1 MNLENLI
8 WIEPFIEKK
17 EYDMYLEDIK
27 TLSIPNIFTF
37 KNTQEGITKILDI
50 KFEYSLII
58 ISGRIIDDF
67 FPQLL
72 NKIDDLNIIPRII
85 VFAESQKAYEI
96 LENKKKYKSY
106 PFFKS
111 RLVFD
116 EFSDVK
122 NEILKDNIS
131 DYFSNDKRFSFE
143 LIKTEEEL
151 SIIINYYKFI
161 ILADLEQE
169 EIRNF
174 NKFLYDKFKSH
185 FQIYQLLKNTFAYNI
200 PKKLLIQYWLRLYS
214 ISDFQN
220 FMNDNLQKGT
230 SNEFGIYTQLLY
242 IGLNK
247 NLIQP
252 YLNKK
257 LYRGGIITKNEL
269 KKIKSFKKRKDDFH
283 GYTCYTKIFIS
294 FTTEKDI
301 ALDFINQNKDKLK
314 FNEKLVLFEIEEGNE
329 KMDKESATNTNIEE
343 YSLNPEN
350 KEILFFPYS
359 CFEITEISNDDEA
372 YTNIKLQYFGKYKDQ
387 VPEDINEMTNI
398 PETQF
403 VKDFLSSQVCS
414 EEGLEELVEENP
426 KIFKFDHNK
435 YLKNEISEEE
445 TESVGMNNY
454 ILL

>member
-8 WIEPFIEKK
+8 WIEPFIENE

-27 TLSIPNIFTF
+27 SLSIPNIFKF

-67 FPQLL
+67 FPEFL

-85 VFAESQKAYEI
+85 VFAESKKAYEI

-111 RLVFD
+111 KLVFD

-131 DYFSNDKRFSFE
+131 DYFSSDKRFSFE

-151 SIIINYYKFI
+151 SIIINYYKFV
-161 ILADLEQE
+161 ILAKPPKE
-169 EIRNF
+169 EIRIF

-185 FQIYQLLKNTFAYNI
+185 FQIYQLLKNTFAYDI
-200 PKKLLIQYWLRLYS
+200 PEKLLIQYWLRLYS

-242 IGLNK
+242 IGLNN

-252 YLNKK
+252 YLNTK

-269 KKIKSFKKRKDDFH
+269 ERIKSFKKK
-283 GYTCYTKIFIS
+283 KMIFM
-294 FTTEKDI
+294 DI
-301 ALDFINQNKDKLK
+301 
-314 FNEKLVLFEIEEGNE
+314 LVI
-329 KMDKESATNTNIEE
+329 
-343 YSLNPEN
+343 
-350 KEILFFPYS
+350 
-359 CFEITEISNDDEA
+359 
-372 YTNIKLQYFGKYKDQ
+372 Q
-387 VPEDINEMTNI
+387 
-398 PETQF
+398 
-403 VKDFLSSQVCS
+403 
-414 EEGLEELVEENP
+414 
-426 KIFKFDHNK
+426 K
-435 YLKNEISEEE
+435 YLFHLLLKK
-445 TESVGMNNY
+445 